1 MYTNIKHKFSKD
13 LVPSIL
19 PLFKKK
25 KAYYFLYIFYKGLK
39 RNRQK

>member
-19 PLFKKK
+19 PLFKKTK
-25 KAYYFLYIFYKGLK
+25 KKTKSAQTQI
-39 RNRQK
+39 